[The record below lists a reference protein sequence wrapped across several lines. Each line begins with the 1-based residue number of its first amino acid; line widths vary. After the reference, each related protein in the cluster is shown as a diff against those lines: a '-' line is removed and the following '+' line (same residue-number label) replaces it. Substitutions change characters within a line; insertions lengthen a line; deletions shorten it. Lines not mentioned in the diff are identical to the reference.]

1 MAIREVLILGAGPCG
16 MSTAIALAKLPS
28 EPDNPPLRITLVEV
42 RPKLSTIGGTINLTP
57 LAMRYLD
64 YLGVGSRLRQNSISL
79 DDGLD
84 YLSLRTGQR
93 LGNIWGGVGARRAAR
108 HDLVSSLLETI
119 KESHS
124 NSIDIQWGRRL
135 AEISEAD
142 DKVVV
147 RFEGSDE
154 PVRFDIMIGAD
165 GIHSQARHLFVE
177 PSRQKTFSGRICV
190 MGWNEEAHQK
200 NESGG
205 VQSSGKAEP
214 PLKLASGEPA
224 LRDTVV
230 INGFNGILLGS
241 YYEPSRSKVYLV
253 HIALMDEPKDGNARD
268 GWNVVGNDKIAIRD
282 NVCDAYRG
290 GKIGGIEQLVENC
303 QDWHLW
309 PVYILPGQG
318 RWYRGRVLLLGDA
331 SHAVSYLN
339 YQAIRVVLTSVLDGS
354 AGGEYWIRD

>member
-1 MAIREVLILGAGPCG
+1 
-16 MSTAIALAKLPS
+16 MSTAIALAKLPC
-28 EPDNPPLRITLVEV
+28 EPDSPPLRITLVEV
-42 RPKLSTIGGTINLTP
+42 RPKLSTIGGTVNLTP

-64 YLGVGSRLRQNSISL
+64 YLGVGSHLREKSIPL

-93 LGNIWGGVGARRAAR
+93 LGNIWGGIGARRAAR

-119 KESHS
+119 QESHCD
-124 NSIDIQWGRRL
+124 SIEIQWGRRL
-135 AEISEAD
+135 VDISETE

-147 RFEGSDE
+147 KFEGSDE
-154 PVRFDIMIGAD
+154 PLRFDIMIGAD

-177 PSRQKTFSGRICV
+177 PNREKTFSGRVCV

-200 NESGG
+200 GESGG
-205 VQSSGKAEP
+205 IPGMGKAEP
-214 PLKLASGEPA
+214 PLKLASGESA
-224 LRDTVV
+224 LRDTVI

-253 HIALMDEPKDGNARD
+253 HIALMDEPKDGNGRD
-268 GWNVVGNDKIAIRD
+268 GWNIVGNDKIAIRD

-290 GKIGGIEQLVENC
+290 GKIEGLEQLVENC

-331 SHAVSYLN
+331 SHAVSYFN
-339 YQAIRVVLTSVLDGS
+339 YPSIRIGLTCVVDGP
-354 AGGEYWIRD
+354 AGREYWIRN